1 MTSLTFSYVRVLFVF
16 TAKQANLLNQLQQP
30 VPQSLSVLLTEAQ
43 RRHEKKE
50 AKRVAN
56 RRSASVSRARK
67 KALVQEMTD
76 LNARLKRQALI
87 LSLLPDLVIA
97 VDVDGVITFASD
109 QVERILRFKPD
120 ILVGSKLTDLLVPS
134 SREKLR
140 KLFKE
145 LVGPEP
151 KLDPSSVEAE
161 NRKGG
166 PPKGLKGVSEIS
178 DPQDPPDDG
187 KSAEASSSK
196 GTAVAEVSD
205 TSFPLSV
212 VNVDVDPSSVPAKE
226 TDDNENNSDTS
237 ASRDSK
243 RPSSLTNSMSIPRS
257 PIAESSGNSGSDDG
271 GGTTQKGKK
280 GRMPSSDTSN
290 TSSSMDQANANLERN
305 VRWHNKKLKS
315 MQSDEI
321 GLFKDDVLGAAVTA
335 NNASARLSSLRV
347 QAERPE
353 GSSSEEDD
361 SGYRESNE
369 SREESSSAG
378 SDLTE
383 SNGEFPLWTRV
394 TSVIPSTV
402 LTRFYLGRRKPLAP
416 TCNICLIRNDLT
428 TLWCEVTSS
437 VRTREPEEEYDES
450 SEVDSR
456 KPPPSQPDASRAS
469 SVTNETEVEVLASK
483 PEEKEGVK
491 EILLCLRPIR
501 DGDEKVDPA
510 FRFVSRAKGVEEN
523 NAGTRTIA
531 SVQVDVSSSS
541 DQGRPSP
548 GPAKKRK
555 MLPSGEGG
563 EYKRTRTESD
573 VGVDAAIAES
583 LVLMSSS
590 KSA

>member
-1 MTSLTFSYVRVLFVF
+1 VRFVF

-67 KALVQEMTD
+67 KALVQEMTE

-87 LSLLPDLVIA
+87 LALLPDLVIA

-120 ILVGSKLTDLLVPS
+120 VLVGSKLTDLLVPS

-145 LVGPEP
+145 LVGPDA

-166 PPKGLKGVSEIS
+166 PPTGLKGVSEIS
-178 DPQDPPDDG
+178 DSQDPPDDG

-212 VNVDVDPSSVPAKE
+212 VNVDVDPSSVPAKQ

-243 RPSSLTNSMSIPRS
+243 RPSSFTNSLSIPRS

-271 GGTTQKGKK
+271 GGTTTKGKK

-353 GSSSEEDD
+353 ASSSEEDD

-394 TSVIPSTV
+394 TSAIPSTV
-402 LTRFYLGRRKPLAP
+402 LTRLYLGRRKPLAP

-510 FRFVSRAKGVEEN
+510 FRFVARAKGLEEN
-523 NAGTRTIA
+523 IAGTRTIA

-563 EYKRTRTESD
+563 AFKQTRTESD

>member
-1 MTSLTFSYVRVLFVF
+1 M
-16 TAKQANLLNQLQQP
+16 LNQLQQP
-30 VPQSLSVLLTEAQ
+30 VPQSLSLLLTEAH

-67 KALVQEMTD
+67 KALVQEMTE

-87 LSLLPDLVIA
+87 LALLPDLVIA
-97 VDVDGVITFASD
+97 VDTDGVITFVSD

-120 ILVGSKLTDLLVPS
+120 ILVGAKLTDLLVPS
-134 SREKLR
+134 SRDKLR

-145 LVGPEP
+145 LVGADA
-151 KLDPSSVEAE
+151 KLDPVVVDAE
-161 NRKGG
+161 SCKDGPHKGM
-166 PPKGLKGVSEIS
+166 KVVSEIS
-178 DPQDPPDDG
+178 DSQDAPDDN

-196 GTAVAEVSD
+196 GAAVAEVSD

-212 VNVDVDPSSVPAKE
+212 VNVDVDVDPSSVPTKQA
-226 TDDNENNSDTS
+226 DDNENNSDTS

-271 GGTTQKGKK
+271 GGTAAKKGKN
-280 GRMPSSDTSN
+280 GLPSSDTSN

-315 MQSDEI
+315 MQSEEI

-383 SNGEFPLWTRV
+383 SNGAFAVFCALRYV
-394 TSVIPSTV
+394 GHRFAAV
-402 LTRFYLGRRKPLAP
+402 LTRSFFQVDASLSLPLA
-416 TCNICLIRNDLT
+416 TF
-428 TLWCEVTSS
+428 
-437 VRTREPEEEYDES
+437 
-450 SEVDSR
+450 
-456 KPPPSQPDASRAS
+456 A
-469 SVTNETEVEVLASK
+469 
-483 PEEKEGVK
+483 
-491 EILLCLRPIR
+491 
-501 DGDEKVDPA
+501 
-510 FRFVSRAKGVEEN
+510 
-523 NAGTRTIA
+523 
-531 SVQVDVSSSS
+531 
-541 DQGRPSP
+541 
-548 GPAKKRK
+548 
-555 MLPSGEGG
+555 
-563 EYKRTRTESD
+563 
-573 VGVDAAIAES
+573 
-583 LVLMSSS
+583 
-590 KSA
+590 